1 MLNNL
6 IAMLLITGGAFAA
19 IAGIGLLR
27 FPDVL
32 MRMHASTKAGTLG
45 VGLSVISVAIYYADD
60 LVTTKVVLIVLFIL
74 LTAPVA
80 EAPATF
86 NACWGQASK
95 VFAQMGEM
103 GSHSANQSN
112 PRAGLRNLARLLY
125 GLGVIGDAT
134 LAALGRFVADDLGL
148 SIEACMN

>member
-1 MLNNL
+1 MLDNL

-80 EAPATF
+80 AHLIGRAAYRTGSPLWKPTLIDDR
-86 NACWGQASK
+86 SK
-95 VFAQMGEM
+95 ETVE
-103 GSHSANQSN
+103 
-112 PRAGLRNLARLLY
+112 
-125 GLGVIGDAT
+125 DA
-134 LAALGRFVADDLGL
+134 LD
-148 SIEACMN
+148 